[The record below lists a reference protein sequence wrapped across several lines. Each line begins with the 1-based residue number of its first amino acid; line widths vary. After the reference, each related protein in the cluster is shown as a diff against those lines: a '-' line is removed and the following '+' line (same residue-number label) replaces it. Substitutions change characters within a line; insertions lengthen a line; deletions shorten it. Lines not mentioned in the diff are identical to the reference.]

1 MDIEDIF
8 KELNE
13 KFDEYHDEARQC
25 LFDGISDILDTNSSG
40 QDPSAHESRRDR
52 LYSDECEFEWDPS
65 PMHKDS
71 ESEDESIS
79 PNTKKKIARR
89 KIESEPESEPESEL
103 DEPPSKKK
111 SSAPELGMNSGEWT
125 AVEKE
130 AFDTSIEENG
140 FTKLGKKD
148 GSAKI
153 VFDAVKTRSLTQIIQ
168 LSHRLQADVKRKH
181 LQLGMNLNSG
191 RWTTVEDEAF
201 DMSIEE
207 NGFTKLG
214 KKDGSAKKVF
224 DAVKTRSLRQIL
236 QHFRDMNRMTGDEAM
251 KAKDAL
257 FNDRSKCLAILQR
270 QNLKLDNDGDD
281 KRGCIIRTN
290 KNGDYVNTRVYA
302 DEIWDEP
309 KVEAQSFVRVGLHEL
324 ACRLTNP
331 WTVDMVCAHK
341 CDKKN
346 CCNPRHLDRVSG
358 RVNNGEHVVRSNQPA
373 RKAAVLA
380 IPHIGLPQTW
390 RLIGEDNDLHC
401 QPAGNDQLV

>member
-1 MDIEDIF
+1 
-8 KELNE
+8 
-13 KFDEYHDEARQC
+13 
-25 LFDGISDILDTNSSG
+25 
-40 QDPSAHESRRDR
+40 
-52 LYSDECEFEWDPS
+52 
-65 PMHKDS
+65 
-71 ESEDESIS
+71 
-79 PNTKKKIARR
+79 
-89 KIESEPESEPESEL
+89 
-103 DEPPSKKK
+103 
-111 SSAPELGMNSGEWT
+111 MNSGEWT

-140 FTKLGKKD
+140 FTKLG
-148 GSAKI
+148 I
-153 VFDAVKTRSLTQIIQ
+153 R
-168 LSHRLQADVKRKH
+168 
-181 LQLGMNLNSG
+181 
-191 RWTTVEDEAF
+191 
-201 DMSIEE
+201 
-207 NGFTKLG
+207 
-214 KKDGSAKKVF
+214 DGSAKKVF

-236 QHFRDMNRMTGDEAM
+236 QHFCDMNRMTGDEAM

-281 KRGCIIRTN
+281 KRGCIIRTS
-290 KNGDYVNTRVYA
+290 KNDDYVITRVYA

-309 KVEAQSFVRVGLHEL
+309 KVEAQSFVLVGLHEL

-346 CCNPRHLDRVSG
+346 CCNPRHLDRVPG
-358 RVNNGEHVVRSNQPA
+358 RVNTGKHVLRSNQPA